1 MCLGPGTP
9 SLWQDRK
16 SKDRYIDSRVTLVG
30 GGRGRQMALVL
41 GQAKSQGAMDGR

>member
-1 MCLGPGTP
+1 MLGSRYTVVVAR
-9 SLWQDRK
+9 QRE
-16 SKDRYIDSRVTLVG
+16 SKDRYIDFRVTLVG